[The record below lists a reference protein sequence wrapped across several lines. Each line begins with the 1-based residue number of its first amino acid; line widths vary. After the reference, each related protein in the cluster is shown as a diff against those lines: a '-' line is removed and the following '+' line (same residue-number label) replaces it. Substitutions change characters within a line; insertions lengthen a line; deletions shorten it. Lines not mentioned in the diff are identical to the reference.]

1 MIIKEESRSIVTAGR
16 DGWIRCW
23 DLQAVMN
30 AEVSNDASADFYIK
44 PTHEI
49 SVASDYGISCTH
61 LMLYKKVGD
70 DTEHLI
76 YDVKGK
82 LMQSRAENVLSSTK
96 GNVDTQ
102 THCLVAST
110 SSAGEISILD
120 SSDAPGFTLGQ
131 LWDSLVLHLIIL
143 QDLVVQMV

>member
-1 MIIKEESRSIVTAGR
+1 MG
-16 DGWIRCW
+16 DG
-23 DLQAVMN
+23 
-30 AEVSNDASADFYIK
+30 
-44 PTHEI
+44 
-49 SVASDYGISCTH
+49 
-61 LMLYKKVGD
+61 
-70 DTEHLI
+70 TEHLI

-96 GNVDTQ
+96 DNVDTQ